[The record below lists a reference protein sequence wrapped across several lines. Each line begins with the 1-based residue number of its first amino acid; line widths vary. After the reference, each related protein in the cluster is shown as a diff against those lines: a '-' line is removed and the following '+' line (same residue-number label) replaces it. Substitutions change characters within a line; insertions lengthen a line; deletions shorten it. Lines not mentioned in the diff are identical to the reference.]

1 MTRYLV
7 VSFLTPPGLFVL
19 LCLLAALPFLVRGRK
34 GPGFLLLLLGLLL
47 YGVSIGP
54 VADALL
60 RPLESPW
67 YGLPD
72 PRGDAI
78 VLLGGGVRDL
88 APDLTGRGAPAG
100 ETSERL
106 LAAARLARKLPVPV
120 IVSGGSAFAGILP
133 EAPVV
138 RRLLID
144 LGIPPGRV
152 VAEAGSRDTAQN
164 ARNTADLCRSRGIAR
179 PVLVTSAFHMG
190 RSLARFGKEGIHAVP
205 APTSFRTWPGKRY
218 VAADWFPSAGSL
230 RDASLAVREYLAV
243 AAFRAFGI

>member
-1 MTRYLV
+1 MSRYLIA
-7 VSFLTPPGLFVL
+7 SFLTPPGLFVL
-19 LCLLAALPFLVRGRK
+19 LLVLGALPFLYRGRK
-34 GPGFLLLLLGLLL
+34 GAGVFLLGLGLLL
-47 YGVSIGP
+47 YGASIAP

-67 YGLPD
+67 YDLPD

-78 VLLGGGVRDL
+78 ILLGGGVRDL
-88 APDLTGRGAPAG
+88 APDPTGRGAPAG

-120 IVSGGSAFAGILP
+120 IVSGGSAFAGIEP

-152 VAEAGSRDTAQN
+152 VAEAGSRDTEQN
-164 ARNTADLCRSRGIAR
+164 ARNTADLCRKRGIAR
-179 PVLVTSAFHMG
+179 PLLVTSAFHMG
-190 RSLARFGKEGIHAVP
+190 RSLTWFETEKIRAVP

-218 VAADWFPSAGSL
+218 VAADWLPSAGSL
-230 RDASLAVREYLAV
+230 RDTSLAVREYLAV